1 MENNFDRHIREK
13 LTNLQGENNPEAW
26 SLFEEKLNLAE
37 NMQEIDD
44 SQFDSAIADKLE
56 GINVPYD
63 ASTWALLEDKID
75 LVDSPI
81 AQDVNNLYFD
91 AVVYDNLN
99 GLDQSY
105 NPEHWDLME
114 ERLDEEFSLMKKLYR
129 YKVGEAAIMLLALL
143 TFYQYFPLYNNAK
156 VAQTQ
161 ESTIDATAQLQQESS
176 TSDVLIADA
185 TNTAATETVSTVVNK
200 TPNTTKNNTVQQTVK
215 NNTTSIGQPTI
226 ATATSRTEEFSTT
239 EEETSLV
246 LNTSRSNNGN
256 GLTPNSTVAT
266 TTAPSAANNSA
277 SAVPSALTTT
287 SNATVAANEESPSKD
302 VNATDYGLSMNADD
316 LPILVSGYP
325 KDLISNV
332 EQKGDVFP
340 CKSCKQFKEANYLR
354 VGMFSLMDVNYIM
367 TPYEIIEGSES
378 VSKFSSFARTELGY
392 GGGISMGFRLK
403 KWEIESGAI
412 YSDKLYKARQ
422 LREFTGNTEDGF
434 LLHEA
439 QDIQLSALSI
449 PLHLRYNFDKSNKW
463 DIYTLAGGSMNTLLQ
478 LNYYNTTEYVS
489 DVQSSLVSSRSAS
502 VIEEKASPES
512 AWGIFNKGKFIDNTY
527 FTANLGMGVERYLSS
542 RWSLFV
548 EPTYKHQILSK
559 GFGPDKDRF
568 NTLSILAGAKVSIK

>member
-26 SLFEEKLNLAE
+26 SLFEEKLDLAE

-44 SQFDSAIADKLE
+44 SQFDNAIADKLE

-99 GLDQSY
+99 GFDQSY

-114 ERLDEEFSLMKKLYR
+114 ERLDEEFSLMRKLYR

-161 ESTIDATAQLQQESS
+161 ESTINDTSIQQIDAT
-176 TSDVLIADA
+176 TSDALIADA
-185 TNTAATETVSTVVNK
+185 SFAQTANKTTSNDTRTTTVDATKNTSSEKQVVENNITSTFGNSIARPASSTTQNAATPVTTNIGANNGSNNNTPISTVVA
-200 TPNTTKNNTVQQTVK
+200 
-215 NNTTSIGQPTI
+215 S
-226 ATATSRTEEFSTT
+226 A
-239 EEETSLV
+239 
-246 LNTSRSNNGN
+246 
-256 GLTPNSTVAT
+256 
-266 TTAPSAANNSA
+266 APSPSNNSA
-277 SAVPSALTTT
+277 LATSTSSAATMAKEENTT
-287 SNATVAANEESPSKD
+287 KD
-302 VNATDYGLSMNADD
+302 VNATDYGLSMNANE

-367 TPYEIIEGSES
+367 TPYEIIEGTEG

-422 LREFTGNTEDGF
+422 LQEITGNTEDGY

-478 LNYYNTTEYVS
+478 LSYYNTTEYVS
-489 DVQSSLVSSRSAS
+489 DANPSLVSSRAAS
-502 VIEEKASPES
+502 VVEEKASPAS
-512 AWGIFNKGKFIDNTY
+512 AWGVFNNGNFIDNTY
-527 FTANLGMGVERYLSS
+527 FTANLGMGIERYLSS
-542 RWSLFV
+542 RWSLFL